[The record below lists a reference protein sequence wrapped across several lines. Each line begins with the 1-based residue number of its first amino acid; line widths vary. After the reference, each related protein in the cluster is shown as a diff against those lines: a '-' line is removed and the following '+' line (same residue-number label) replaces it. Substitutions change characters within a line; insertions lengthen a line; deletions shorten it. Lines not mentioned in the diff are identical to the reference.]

1 MTSGP
6 RVVAFEG
13 PCCAG
18 KTTLASALL
27 QNLPGVTVAFAKCY
41 ADHVGGGRYL
51 PRQEARSI
59 EERERAL
66 HRLLAVEADRLA
78 QLPSGVDL
86 ILADRS
92 VHTMLA
98 HSYALERMT
107 GIGLLAPSQRL
118 LRGSPIPAWPDLV
131 VYLDLPQGAVYERN
145 HGKFPASSIYIDP
158 CFNAA
163 VRSYFLGLADLE
175 PSRVAWLDAT
185 LDLAELAQLTR
196 TRLRPLVTHRPI
208 QGTA

>member
-1 MTSGP
+1 MTSEP

-18 KTTLASALL
+18 KTTLASSLL
-27 QNLPGVTVAFAKCY
+27 QSLPGVTVAFAKCY

-51 PRQEARSI
+51 PRQEARSV

-66 HRLLAVEADRLA
+66 RRLLAVEADRLA

-196 TRLRPLVTHRPI
+196 TRLRLLVTHRPI

>member
-1 MTSGP
+1 VS
-6 RVVAFEG
+6 
-13 PCCAG
+13 
-18 KTTLASALL
+18 
-27 QNLPGVTVAFAKCY
+27 VAFAKCY
-41 ADHVGGGRYL
+41 ADQVGGGRFL
-51 PRQEARSI
+51 PRQEARSV

-78 QLPSGVDL
+78 QLPPGVDL

-98 HSYALERMT
+98 HSFALERMT

-118 LRGSPIPAWPDLV
+118 LRESPIPAWPDLV
-131 VYLDLPQGAVYERN
+131 VYLDLPQAAVHERN

-158 CFNAA
+158 GFNAA
-163 VRSYFLGLADLE
+163 VRSYFLRLAGLE

-185 LDLAELAQLTR
+185 LDPAELARLTR
-196 TRLRPLVTHRPI
+196 TRLRPMVTHRPI

>member
-1 MTSGP
+1 MTGGP
-6 RVVAFEG
+6 CVAAFEG

-18 KTTLASALL
+18 KTTLACALL
-27 QNLPGVTVAFAKCY
+27 QNLSGMTVAFAKCY
-41 ADHVGGGRYL
+41 ADHVGGGWFL
-51 PRQEARSI
+51 PRQEARSV
-59 EERERAL
+59 EEREHAL

-78 QLPSGVDL
+78 RLPSGVDL

-118 LRGSPIPAWPDLV
+118 LRESPIPAWPDV
-131 VYLDLPQGAVYERN
+131 IVYLDLPQDAVHERN
-145 HGKFPASSIYIDP
+145 HGKFPEDSIYIDP
-158 CFNAA
+158 AFNAA
-163 VRSYFLGLADLE
+163 IRSYFLRLAGRE

-185 LDLAELAQLTR
+185 LDPAELARLTG
-196 TRLRPLVTHRPI
+196 TRLRPMVTHRPI